1 MTARSEA
8 ESRTGPPPPR
18 VVGLTV
24 VSTAA
29 VIALLYY
36 GEPLLVPLSFALFL
50 SFALRPFVSLL
61 ERAGVPRV
69 AAIILILF
77 VMMGGVALL
86 VINVTGQINQ
96 FFAELPRYQNR
107 IRDLLAGVTGFV
119 NKLRERMGSILP
131 DEAPGVREVK
141 LSESQLETTR
151 AFVARLGATVGILL
165 YACTIPFLTFFMLK
179 DREKFGRVL
188 AGMLTRNERLG
199 ESDVTGAISRTMTAY
214 ALGLSFVMLIMAG
227 TTTIA
232 LMLLRI
238 DYYYVLG
245 PIAGI
250 AILLPYV
257 GVILSTIPAVAVA
270 FFQYDGEKALLVFL
284 VYSLMQFLEGNVLTP
299 YIVGSKVRLFPLT
312 VMIAFIFWGTI
323 WGISGAVLA
332 VPLTSAIKV
341 VCEHVRGWEGLARL
355 LGEPD
360 LPHFHKKKPR
370 ETAAEASLARTSR
383 GPLRGP

>member
-1 MTARSEA
+1 V
-8 ESRTGPPPPR
+8 PR
-18 VVGLTV
+18 VV
-24 VSTAA
+24 
-29 VIALLYY
+29 
-36 GEPLLVPLSFALFL
+36 
-50 SFALRPFVSLL
+50 
-61 ERAGVPRV
+61 
-69 AAIILILF
+69 AILLILF
-77 VMMGGVALL
+77 VILGGVSLL
-86 VINVTGQINQ
+86 VINVTAQINQ
-96 FFAELPRYQNR
+96 FFAELPRYQTR
-107 IRDLLAGVTGFV
+107 IRDLLAGIMNFV
-119 NKLRERMGSILP
+119 NSVRERMGSILP
-131 DEAPGVREVK
+131 EEAPGVREVK
-141 LSESQLETTR
+141 ITESQLETTR
-151 AFVARLGATVGILL
+151 TFVSRLGTTVGILL
-165 YACTIPFLTFFMLK
+165 YAATIPFLTFFMLK

-188 AGMLTRNERLG
+188 AGMLMRNERLG

-227 TTTIA
+227 ATTIA

-245 PIAGI
+245 PLAGV

-270 FFQYDGEKALLVFL
+270 FFQYDGERALLVFL

-323 WGISGAVLA
+323 WGVSGAVLA

-360 LPHFHKKKPR
+360 LPHFKKKPR
-370 ETAAEASLARTSR
+370 ETAAEA
-383 GPLRGP
+383 G